1 MKFLKKSKLALT
13 VAGFY
18 LLLAMAVFAAH
29 LYSVTT
35 NPADSGESGIPFFML
50 TLPWI
55 KLVPVSWYYTAAWS
69 WLAYPVSWFCVAL
82 NTFIVYCTVGLAH
95 SITAWAWKRFL
106 ASARNR

>member
-1 MKFLKKSKLALT
+1 MKFLKKSKPALII
-13 VAGFY
+13 ASFY

-29 LYSVTT
+29 LYSVKT

-55 KLVPVSWYYTAAWS
+55 TLVPGSWHYTAAWS

-82 NTFIVYCTVGLAH
+82 NGFIVYCTVGLAH
-95 SITAWAWKRFL
+95 SITRWAWRRL
-106 ASARNR
+106 VDSARNR